1 MSDGDTA
8 MDETKEPAG
17 VDEKLYSR
25 QLYVMGHEG
34 QRQMAASNVLIC
46 GLDGVGVEI
55 AKNVILAGVK
65 SVTLLDDT
73 PASWM
78 DMGAQFYVREAD
90 LGQPRAAV
98 PQPRLPSST
107 RTCPST
113 CAAASAPRE
122 LVSAGGLA
130 CVVLCGAPL
139 ATQLEVDAA
148 CRAAG
153 SRLVVADACGLFA
166 PLFVD
171 FGDAFV
177 VHDTD
182 GEQPVSCVV
191 ASITQDARARDG
203 ARRPAARARDGRRVQ
218 LSCLEGMGEL
228 SGREFAV
235 EAKGPYSFEIDADT
249 SAARRTSAA
258 ATRSA

>member
-98 PQPRLPSST
+98 SPQRRS
-107 RTCPST
+107 RE
-113 CAAASAPRE
+113 APGRE
-122 LVSAGGLA
+122 RRGGD
-130 CVVLCGAPL
+130 
-139 ATQLEVDAA
+139 DAQ
-148 CRAAG
+148 R
-153 SRLVVADACGLFA
+153 DE
-166 PLFVD
+166 P
-171 FGDAFV
+171 
-177 VHDTD
+177 
-182 GEQPVSCVV
+182 
-191 ASITQDARARDG
+191 RARRHG
-203 ARRPAARARDGRRVQ
+203 ATLPLQGVEGR
-218 LSCLEGMGEL
+218 
-228 SGREFAV
+228 
-235 EAKGPYSFEIDADT
+235 K
-249 SAARRTSAA
+249 
-258 ATRSA
+258 